1 MIDATFK
8 LPLAFELYRQ
18 QLVGAP
24 QQVNTM
30 LETVLRSRLQ
40 QQADEKLGQSPGTVA
55 RPVQWTPAA
64 VQDKPPNVNFGGRKY
79 YSKQKAAYFA
89 TDGFGGGIPSTRTGA
104 ILNSWQVVV
113 GAAENRIGLINRHKA
128 ARFVIG
134 TFQQKFHANTGYN
147 REDLIAREILAGP
160 DMLAVLG
167 DSWADIVDIRNSIR

>member
-89 TDGFGGGIPSTRTGA
+89 TDGFGGGIPST
-104 ILNSWQVVV
+104 
-113 GAAENRIGLINRHKA
+113 
-128 ARFVIG
+128 
-134 TFQQKFHANTGYN
+134 
-147 REDLIAREILAGP
+147 
-160 DMLAVLG
+160 
-167 DSWADIVDIRNSIR
+167 